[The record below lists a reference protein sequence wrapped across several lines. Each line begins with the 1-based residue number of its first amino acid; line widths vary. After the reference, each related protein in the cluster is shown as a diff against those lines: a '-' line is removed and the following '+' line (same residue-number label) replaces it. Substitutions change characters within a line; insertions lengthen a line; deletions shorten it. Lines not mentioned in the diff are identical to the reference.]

1 MSFDFY
7 RPMRPIFILIFLL
20 FASFSAWAQRNE
32 LNAGVITGTVR
43 DVLTNETLPGV
54 SVNIVGTT
62 LAAKTDT
69 AGVYRFRNIKP
80 GLYNIQFS
88 YVGYKKKT
96 QFDVQV
102 GNARP
107 AVIDVS
113 LEMEAAALGEVKI
126 NAPLF
131 IKPVESPVSLRTVGA
146 TEIKRVPGGNR
157 DISRAIQS
165 LPGVA
170 TPVSFRNDIIIRG
183 GSPMENRFYLDG
195 VEIPNINHFTTQGAS
210 GGPVGMINVDFIK
223 EVDFYS
229 GAFPANRGNMLSSV
243 FEFRQKDGRSD
254 KFSPTLTVGATD
266 FAATLEGPLS
276 DKTTFLTSYRYSYL
290 QGLFKILGLPFLPA
304 YQDYQF
310 KLKHKINSKNELTF
324 LGLGAIDRFKPNLGA
339 GDTEA
344 NQYLI
349 ANLPVNSQDNYAVG
363 MTYKHFRSKG
373 NSLLVI
379 SRNYLNNRAEKY
391 PNNDESQPKVLDYV
405 SKEIENK
412 FRFENNSLA
421 GAYKINFG
429 AGIETAEY
437 NTNTTQVLPLGS
449 EIYAS
454 AINLVKYGLFGQISR
469 AFFSDKLNLS
479 FGLRADA
486 NNFNS
491 KMNNLARTISPRL
504 SATYNFNANISLN
517 ANVGSY
523 YQMPTYTLL
532 GYRQGNNG
540 PLLNTQADYI
550 QSKQAVLGL
559 EYNTLENTR
568 FTLEGFYKY
577 YDRYPMV
584 RELGLSIP
592 LANLGADFGVNGNRQ
607 LTGFT
612 QGRSYGL
619 EFLAQ
624 KRLKKGF
631 YRIASF
637 TLFRS
642 EFKDQSKTYVQS
654 SWNSRYIVSITGG
667 KILNKNWEL
676 GTRFRFSGGSPYT
689 PYDIATSSLKT
700 NYDIYPQGI
709 ADYSRLNQNRLAN
722 FYQLDLRVDKK
733 YPFKNF
739 SLNVFFDVQNVT
751 NLKYQQKQIL
761 VLDRDANGQPQ
772 TDPSS
777 SSRYKTKLINDPGGT
792 VLPTLGIIFEL

>member
-1 MSFDFY
+1 MKKTIFTLALMCSF
-7 RPMRPIFILIFLL
+7 LVT
-20 FASFSAWAQRNE
+20 WAQRTA
-32 LNAGVITGTVR
+32 LNAGTITGTVR

-54 SVNIVGTT
+54 SVNIIGTT

-69 AGVYRFRNIKP
+69 AGVYRFNNIKP
-80 GLYNIQFS
+80 GLYNIQFT
-88 YVGYKKKT
+88 YVGYQKKI

-107 AVIDVS
+107 AVIDVG

-170 TPVSFRNDIIIRG
+170 APVSFRNDIIIRG
-183 GSPMENRFYLDG
+183 GSPSENRFYLDG

-254 KFSPTLTVGATD
+254 KVSPTLTVGATD
-266 FAATLEGPLS
+266 LAATLEGPLGE
-276 DKTTFLTSYRYSYL
+276 KTTFLTSYRYSYL
-290 QGLFKILGLPFLPA
+290 QGLFKVLGLPFLPA

-310 KLKHKINSKNELTF
+310 KVKHKINPKNELT
-324 LGLGAIDRFKPNLGA
+324 LIGLGAIDRFKLNLSA
-339 GDTEA
+339 NDTEA
-344 NQYLI
+344 SQYLVD
-349 ANLPVNSQDNYAVG
+349 NLPVNSQDNYAVG
-363 MTYKHFRSKG
+363 LTYRNFRAKG
-373 NSLLVI
+373 NSLLVL
-379 SRNYLNNRAEKY
+379 SRNYLNNRAEKFQ
-391 PNNDESQPKVLDYV
+391 NNDESKLQTLDYQ

-412 FRFENNSLA
+412 IRFENNSLV
-421 GAYKINFG
+421 GPYKINFG
-429 AGIETAEY
+429 AGVETGEY
-437 NTNTTQVLPLGS
+437 STNTVQLLPLGS
-449 EIYAS
+449 EIYTS
-454 AINLVKYGLFGQISR
+454 AIDLVKYGLFAQISR
-469 AFFSDKLNLS
+469 SVFADKVNLS

-486 NNFNS
+486 NTFNS
-491 KMNNLARTISPRL
+491 RMNNLAKTLSPRL
-504 SATYNFNANISLN
+504 SATYNVNEKLSVNANAGI
-517 ANVGSY
+517 Y

-532 GYRQGNNG
+532 GYRQGNG
-540 PLLNTQADYI
+540 PLLNTNAQYI

-559 EYNTLENTR
+559 EYNTLEDTR
-568 FTLEGFYKY
+568 FTIEGFYKY

-584 RELGLSIP
+584 RELGVDVP

-612 QGRSYGL
+612 QGRSYGM

-624 KRLKKGF
+624 KRLRKGF
-631 YRIASF
+631 YGIASL

-642 EFKDQSKTYVQS
+642 EFKDNTQTFVQS
-654 SWNSRYIVSITGG
+654 SWNSRYIISMTGG
-667 KILNKNWEL
+667 KILPKNWEI

-689 PYDIATSSLKT
+689 PYDLEASSLKSNFDT
-700 NYDIYPQGI
+700 FPQGI
-709 ADYSRLNQNRLAN
+709 SDYTRLNQNRLAN
-722 FYQLDLRVDKK
+722 FYQLDLRIDKK

-751 NLKYQQKQIL
+751 NLKYQQRQIL
-761 VLDRDANGQPQ
+761 VLDRNANGQPQ
-772 TDPSS
+772 TDPTNAN
-777 SSRYKTKLINDPGGT
+777 RYKTKLINDPGGT

>member
-1 MSFDFY
+1 
-7 RPMRPIFILIFLL
+7 MRPIFILLLLL
-20 FASFSAWAQRNE
+20 FTSFSSWAQRNE
-32 LNAGVITGTVR
+32 LNAGIITGTVR

-54 SVNIVGTT
+54 SVNIIGTT
-62 LAAKTDT
+62 LATKTDT
-69 AGVYRFRNIKP
+69 AGVYRFKNIKP

-107 AVIDVS
+107 AVLDVS
-113 LEMEAAALGEVKI
+113 LEMEASALGEVKI

-170 TPVSFRNDIIIRG
+170 APVSFRNDIIIRG
-183 GSPMENRFYLDG
+183 GSPSENRFYLDG

-254 KFSPTLTVGATD
+254 KFSPTLTLGATD
-266 FAATLEGPLS
+266 LAATLEGPLG

-290 QGLFKILGLPFLPA
+290 QGLFKVLGLPFLPA

-310 KLKHKINSKNELTF
+310 KIKHKINPKNELT
-324 LGLGAIDRFKPNLGA
+324 LIGLGAIDRFKLNLSSA
-339 GDTEA
+339 DDTEA
-344 NQYLI
+344 SQYLVD
-349 ANLPVNSQDNYAVG
+349 NLPVNEQDNYTVG
-363 MTYKHFRSKG
+363 LTYKNFRAKG

-379 SRNYLNNRAEKY
+379 SRNYLNNRAEKFQ
-391 PNNDESQPKVLDYV
+391 NNDESKLQTLDYQ

-412 FRFENNSLA
+412 IRFENNSLV
-421 GAYKINFG
+421 GPYKINFG
-429 AGIETAEY
+429 VGVETGEY
-437 NTNTTQVLPLGS
+437 NTNTTQILPLGS
-449 EIYAS
+449 EIYTS
-454 AINLVKYGLFGQISR
+454 AIDLVKYGLFAQISR
-469 AFFSDKLNLS
+469 SVFADKVNLS

-486 NNFNS
+486 NTFNDQ
-491 KMNNLARTISPRL
+491 MNNLAKTISPRL
-504 SATYNFNANISLN
+504 SATYNINEKLSINANAGI
-517 ANVGSY
+517 Y

-532 GYRQGNNG
+532 GYRQGNG
-540 PLLNTQADYI
+540 PLLNTNAQYI
-550 QSKQAVLGL
+550 QSQQAVLGF
-559 EYNTLENTR
+559 EYNTLEDTR
-568 FTLEGFYKY
+568 FTIEGFYKY

-584 RELGLSIP
+584 RELGVDVP

-619 EFLAQ
+619 ELLTQ
-624 KRLKKGF
+624 RRLKKGF
-631 YRIASF
+631 YGIASL

-642 EFKDQSKTYVQS
+642 EFQDNTQTFVQT
-654 SWNSRYIVSITGG
+654 SWNNRYIISMTGG
-667 KILNKNWEL
+667 KILPKNWEI

-689 PYDIATSSLKT
+689 PYDLEASSLKSNFDT
-700 NYDIYPQGI
+700 FPQGI
-709 ADYSRLNQNRLAN
+709 SDFNRLNQNLLAN
-722 FYQLDLRVDKK
+722 FYQLDLRIDKK

-751 NLKYQQKQIL
+751 NLKYQQRQIL

-772 TDPSS
+772 TDPNNAN
-777 SSRYKTKLINDPGGT
+777 RYKTKLINDPGGT

>member
-1 MSFDFY
+1 LPFDY
-7 RPMRPIFILIFLL
+7 YHPMRPIFILLLLL
-20 FASFSAWAQRNE
+20 FSSFSSWAQRNE
-32 LNAGVITGTVR
+32 LNAGIITGTVR

-54 SVNIVGTT
+54 SVNIIGTT
-62 LAAKTDT
+62 LATKTDT
-69 AGVYRFRNIKP
+69 AGVYRFKNIKP

-107 AVIDVS
+107 AVLDVS
-113 LEMEAAALGEVKI
+113 LEMEASALGEVKI

-170 TPVSFRNDIIIRG
+170 APVSFRNDIIIRG
-183 GSPMENRFYLDG
+183 GSPSENRFYLDG

-254 KFSPTLTVGATD
+254 KFSPTLTLGATD
-266 FAATLEGPLS
+266 LAATLEGPLG

-290 QGLFKILGLPFLPA
+290 QGLFKVLGLPFLPA

-310 KLKHKINSKNELTF
+310 KIKHKINPKNELT
-324 LGLGAIDRFKPNLGA
+324 LIGLGAIDRFKLNLSSA
-339 GDTEA
+339 DDTEA
-344 NQYLI
+344 SQYLVD
-349 ANLPVNSQDNYAVG
+349 NLPVNEQDNYTVG
-363 MTYKHFRSKG
+363 LTYKNFRAKG

-379 SRNYLNNRAEKY
+379 SRNYLNNRAEKFQ
-391 PNNDESQPKVLDYV
+391 NNDESKLQTLDYQ

-412 FRFENNSLA
+412 IRFENNSLV
-421 GAYKINFG
+421 GPYKINFG
-429 AGIETAEY
+429 AGVETGEY
-437 NTNTTQVLPLGS
+437 NTNTIQILPLGS
-449 EIYAS
+449 EIYTS
-454 AINLVKYGLFGQISR
+454 AIDLVKYGLFAQISR
-469 AFFSDKLNLS
+469 SVFADKVNLS

-486 NNFNS
+486 NTFNDQ
-491 KMNNLARTISPRL
+491 MNNLAKTISPRL
-504 SATYNFNANISLN
+504 SATYNINEKLSINANAGI
-517 ANVGSY
+517 Y

-532 GYRQGNNG
+532 GYRQGNG
-540 PLLNTQADYI
+540 PLLNTNAQYI
-550 QSKQAVLGL
+550 QSQQAVLGF
-559 EYNTLENTR
+559 EYNTLEDTR
-568 FTLEGFYKY
+568 FTIEGFYKY

-584 RELGLSIP
+584 RELGVDVP

-619 EFLAQ
+619 ELLTQ
-624 KRLKKGF
+624 RRLKKGF
-631 YRIASF
+631 YGIASL

-642 EFKDQSKTYVQS
+642 EFQDNTQTFVQT
-654 SWNSRYIVSITGG
+654 SWNNRYIISMTGG
-667 KILNKNWEL
+667 KILPKNWEI

-689 PYDIATSSLKT
+689 PYDLEASSLKSNFDT
-700 NYDIYPQGI
+700 FPQGI
-709 ADYSRLNQNRLAN
+709 SDFNRLNQNLLAN
-722 FYQLDLRVDKK
+722 FYQLDLRIDKK

-751 NLKYQQKQIL
+751 NLKYQQRQIL

-772 TDPSS
+772 TDPNNAN
-777 SSRYKTKLINDPGGT
+777 RYKTKLINDPGGT

>member
-1 MSFDFY
+1 MSSDFY
-7 RPMRPIFILIFLL
+7 HPMRPIFILLLLL
-20 FASFSAWAQRNE
+20 FTSFSSWAQRNE
-32 LNAGVITGTVR
+32 LNAGIITGTVR

-54 SVNIVGTT
+54 SVNIIGTT
-62 LAAKTDT
+62 LATKTDT
-69 AGVYRFRNIKP
+69 AGVYRFKNIKP

-107 AVIDVS
+107 AVLDVS
-113 LEMEAAALGEVKI
+113 LEMEASALGEVKI

-170 TPVSFRNDIIIRG
+170 APVSFRNDIIIRG
-183 GSPMENRFYLDG
+183 GSPSENRFYLDG

-254 KFSPTLTVGATD
+254 KFSPTLTLGATD
-266 FAATLEGPLS
+266 LAATLEGPLG

-290 QGLFKILGLPFLPA
+290 QGLFKVLGLPFLPA

-310 KLKHKINSKNELTF
+310 KIKHKINPKNELT
-324 LGLGAIDRFKPNLGA
+324 LIGLGAIDRFKLNLSSA
-339 GDTEA
+339 DDTEA
-344 NQYLI
+344 SQYLVD
-349 ANLPVNSQDNYAVG
+349 NLPVNEQDNYTVG
-363 MTYKHFRSKG
+363 LTYKNFRAKG

-379 SRNYLNNRAEKY
+379 SRNYLNNRAEKFQ
-391 PNNDESQPKVLDYV
+391 NNDESKLQTLDYQ

-412 FRFENNSLA
+412 IRFENNSLV
-421 GAYKINFG
+421 GPYKINFG
-429 AGIETAEY
+429 AGVETGEY
-437 NTNTTQVLPLGS
+437 NTNTTQILPLGS
-449 EIYAS
+449 EIYTS
-454 AINLVKYGLFGQISR
+454 AIDLVKYGLFAQISR
-469 AFFSDKLNLS
+469 SVFADKVNLS

-486 NNFNS
+486 NTFNNQ
-491 KMNNLARTISPRL
+491 MNNLAKTISPRL
-504 SATYNFNANISLN
+504 SATYNINEKLSINANAGI
-517 ANVGSY
+517 Y

-532 GYRQGNNG
+532 GYRQGNG
-540 PLLNTQADYI
+540 PLLNTNAQYI
-550 QSKQAVLGL
+550 QSQQAVLGF
-559 EYNTLENTR
+559 EYNTLEDTR
-568 FTLEGFYKY
+568 FTIEGFYKY

-584 RELGLSIP
+584 RELGVDVP

-619 EFLAQ
+619 ELLTQ
-624 KRLKKGF
+624 RRLKKGF
-631 YRIASF
+631 YGIASL

-642 EFKDQSKTYVQS
+642 EFQDNTQTFVQT
-654 SWNSRYIVSITGG
+654 SWNNRYIISMTGG
-667 KILNKNWEL
+667 KILPKNWEI

-689 PYDIATSSLKT
+689 PYDLEASSLKSNFDT
-700 NYDIYPQGI
+700 FPQGI
-709 ADYSRLNQNRLAN
+709 SDFNRLNQNLLAN
-722 FYQLDLRVDKK
+722 FYQLDLRIDKK

-751 NLKYQQKQIL
+751 NLKYQQRQIL

-772 TDPSS
+772 TDPNNAN
-777 SSRYKTKLINDPGGT
+777 RYKTKLINDPGGT

>member
-1 MSFDFY
+1 
-7 RPMRPIFILIFLL
+7 MRPIFILLLLL
-20 FASFSAWAQRNE
+20 FSSFSSWAQRNE
-32 LNAGVITGTVR
+32 LNAGIITGTVR

-54 SVNIVGTT
+54 SVNIIGTT
-62 LAAKTDT
+62 LATKTDT
-69 AGVYRFRNIKP
+69 AGVYRFKNIKP

-107 AVIDVS
+107 AVLDVS
-113 LEMEAAALGEVKI
+113 LEMEASALGEVKI

-170 TPVSFRNDIIIRG
+170 APVSFRNDIIIRG
-183 GSPMENRFYLDG
+183 GSPSENRFYLDG

-254 KFSPTLTVGATD
+254 KFSPTLTLGATD
-266 FAATLEGPLS
+266 LAATLEGPLG

-290 QGLFKILGLPFLPA
+290 QGLFKVLGLPFLPA

-310 KLKHKINSKNELTF
+310 KIKHKINPKNELT
-324 LGLGAIDRFKPNLGA
+324 LIGLGAIDRFKLNLSSA
-339 GDTEA
+339 DDTEA
-344 NQYLI
+344 SQYLVD
-349 ANLPVNSQDNYAVG
+349 NLPVNEQDNYTVG
-363 MTYKHFRSKG
+363 LTYKNFRAKG

-379 SRNYLNNRAEKY
+379 SRNYLNNRAEKFQ
-391 PNNDESQPKVLDYV
+391 NNDESKLQTLDYQ

-412 FRFENNSLA
+412 IRFENNSLL
-421 GAYKINFG
+421 GPYKINFG
-429 AGIETAEY
+429 AGVETGEY
-437 NTNTTQVLPLGS
+437 NTNTIQILPLGS
-449 EIYAS
+449 EIYTS
-454 AINLVKYGLFGQISR
+454 AIDLVKYGLFAQISR
-469 AFFSDKLNLS
+469 SVFADKVNLS

-486 NNFNS
+486 NTFNDQ
-491 KMNNLARTISPRL
+491 MNNLAKTISPRL
-504 SATYNFNANISLN
+504 SATYNINEKLSINANAGI
-517 ANVGSY
+517 Y

-532 GYRQGNNG
+532 GYRQGNG
-540 PLLNTQADYI
+540 PLLNTNAQYI
-550 QSKQAVLGL
+550 QSQQAVLGF
-559 EYNTLENTR
+559 EYNTLEDTR
-568 FTLEGFYKY
+568 FTIEGFYKY

-584 RELGLSIP
+584 RELGVDVP

-619 EFLAQ
+619 ELLTQ
-624 KRLKKGF
+624 RRLKKGF
-631 YRIASF
+631 YGIASL

-642 EFKDQSKTYVQS
+642 EFQDNTQTFVQT
-654 SWNSRYIVSITGG
+654 SWNNRYIISMTGG
-667 KILNKNWEL
+667 KILPKNWEI

-689 PYDIATSSLKT
+689 PYDLEASSLKSNFDT
-700 NYDIYPQGI
+700 FPQGI
-709 ADYSRLNQNRLAN
+709 SDFNRLNQNLLAN
-722 FYQLDLRVDKK
+722 FYQLDLRIDKK

-751 NLKYQQKQIL
+751 NLKYQQRQIL

-772 TDPSS
+772 TDPNNAN
-777 SSRYKTKLINDPGGT
+777 RYKTKLINDPGGT

>member
-1 MSFDFY
+1 MPFDY
-7 RPMRPIFILIFLL
+7 YHPMRPIFILLL
-20 FASFSAWAQRNE
+20 MLFTSFSSWAQRNE
-32 LNAGVITGTVR
+32 LNAGIITGTVR

-54 SVNIVGTT
+54 SVNIIGTT
-62 LAAKTDT
+62 LATKTDT
-69 AGVYRFRNIKP
+69 AGVYRFKNIKP

-107 AVIDVS
+107 AVLDVS
-113 LEMEAAALGEVKI
+113 LEMEASALGEVKI

-170 TPVSFRNDIIIRG
+170 APVSFRNDIIIRG
-183 GSPMENRFYLDG
+183 GSPSENRFYLDG

-254 KFSPTLTVGATD
+254 KFSPTLTLGATD
-266 FAATLEGPLS
+266 LAATLEGPLG

-290 QGLFKILGLPFLPA
+290 QGLFKVLGLPFLPA

-310 KLKHKINSKNELTF
+310 KIKHKINPKNELT
-324 LGLGAIDRFKPNLGA
+324 LIGLGAIDRFKLNLSSA
-339 GDTEA
+339 DDTEA
-344 NQYLI
+344 SQYLVD
-349 ANLPVNSQDNYAVG
+349 NLPVNEQDNYTVG
-363 MTYKHFRSKG
+363 LTYKNFRAKG

-379 SRNYLNNRAEKY
+379 SRNYLNNRAEKFQ
-391 PNNDESQPKVLDYV
+391 NNDESKLQTLDYQ

-412 FRFENNSLA
+412 IRFENNSLV
-421 GAYKINFG
+421 GPYKINFG
-429 AGIETAEY
+429 AGVETGEY
-437 NTNTTQVLPLGS
+437 NTNTIQILPLGS
-449 EIYAS
+449 EIYTS
-454 AINLVKYGLFGQISR
+454 AIDLVKYGLFAQISR
-469 AFFSDKLNLS
+469 SVFADKVNLS

-486 NNFNS
+486 NTFNDQ
-491 KMNNLARTISPRL
+491 MNNLAKTISPRL
-504 SATYNFNANISLN
+504 SATYNINEKLSINANAGI
-517 ANVGSY
+517 Y

-532 GYRQGNNG
+532 GYRQGNG
-540 PLLNTQADYI
+540 PLLNTNAQYI
-550 QSKQAVLGL
+550 QSQQAVLGF
-559 EYNTLENTR
+559 EYNTLEDTR
-568 FTLEGFYKY
+568 FTIEGFYKY

-584 RELGLSIP
+584 RELGVDVP

-619 EFLAQ
+619 ELLTQ
-624 KRLKKGF
+624 RRLKKGF
-631 YRIASF
+631 YGIASL

-642 EFKDQSKTYVQS
+642 EFQDNTQTFVQT
-654 SWNSRYIVSITGG
+654 SWNNRYIISMTGG
-667 KILNKNWEL
+667 KILPKNWEI

-689 PYDIATSSLKT
+689 PYDLEASSLKSNFDT
-700 NYDIYPQGI
+700 FPQGI
-709 ADYSRLNQNRLAN
+709 SDFNRLNQNLLAN
-722 FYQLDLRVDKK
+722 FYQLDLRIDKK

-751 NLKYQQKQIL
+751 NLKYQQRQIL

-772 TDPSS
+772 TDPNNAN
-777 SSRYKTKLINDPGGT
+777 RYKTKLINDPGGT

>member
-1 MSFDFY
+1 MKKT
-7 RPMRPIFILIFLL
+7 IFTLALIF
-20 FASFSAWAQRNE
+20 SFMVSWAQRTA
-32 LNAGVITGTVR
+32 LNAGTITGTVR
-43 DVLTNETLPGV
+43 DVLTNEILPGV
-54 SVNIVGTT
+54 SVNIMGTT
-62 LAAKTDT
+62 LATKTDT
-69 AGVYRFRNIKP
+69 AGVYRFNNIKP
-80 GLYNIQFS
+80 GLYNIQFT
-88 YVGYKKKT
+88 YVGYQKKI

-170 TPVSFRNDIIIRG
+170 APVSFRNDIIIRG
-183 GSPMENRFYLDG
+183 GSPSENRFYLDG

-266 FAATLEGPLS
+266 LAATLEGPLGE
-276 DKTTFLTSYRYSYL
+276 KTTFLTSYRYSYL
-290 QGLFKILGLPFLPA
+290 QGLFKVLGLPFLPA

-310 KLKHKINSKNELTF
+310 KVKHKINPKNELT
-324 LGLGAIDRFKPNLGA
+324 LIGLGAIDRFKLNLSA
-339 GDTEA
+339 NDTEA
-344 NQYLI
+344 SQYLVD
-349 ANLPVNSQDNYAVG
+349 NLPVNSQDNYAVG
-363 MTYKHFRSKG
+363 LTYRNFRAKG
-373 NSLLVI
+373 NSLLVL
-379 SRNYLNNRAEKY
+379 SRNYLNNRAEKFQ
-391 PNNDESQPKVLDYV
+391 NNDESKLQTLDYR

-412 FRFENNSLA
+412 IRFENNSLV
-421 GAYKINFG
+421 GPYKINFG
-429 AGIETAEY
+429 AGVETGEY
-437 NTNTTQVLPLGS
+437 STNTVQLLPLGS
-449 EIYAS
+449 EIYTS
-454 AINLVKYGLFGQISR
+454 AIDLVKYGLFAQISR
-469 AFFSDKLNLS
+469 SFFADKVNLS

-486 NNFNS
+486 NTFNS
-491 KMNNLARTISPRL
+491 RMNNLAKTFSPRL
-504 SATYNFNANISLN
+504 SATYNVNEKLSVNANAGI
-517 ANVGSY
+517 Y

-532 GYRQGNNG
+532 GYRQGNG
-540 PLLNTQADYI
+540 PLLNTNAQYI

-559 EYNTLENTR
+559 EYNTLEDTR
-568 FTLEGFYKY
+568 FTVEGFYKY

-584 RELGLSIP
+584 RELGVDVP

-612 QGRSYGL
+612 QGRSYGM

-624 KRLKKGF
+624 KRLRKGF
-631 YRIASF
+631 YGIASL

-642 EFKDQSKTYVQS
+642 EFKDNTQTFVQS
-654 SWNSRYIVSITGG
+654 SWNSRYIISMTGG
-667 KILNKNWEL
+667 KILPKNWEI

-689 PYDIATSSLKT
+689 PYDLEASSVKSNFDT
-700 NYDIYPQGI
+700 FPQGI
-709 ADYSRLNQNRLAN
+709 SDYTRLNQNRLAN
-722 FYQLDLRVDKK
+722 FYQLDLRIDKK

-761 VLDRDANGQPQ
+761 VLDRNANGQPQ
-772 TDPSS
+772 TDPMNA
-777 SSRYKTKLINDPGGT
+777 SRYKTKLINDPGGT

>member
-1 MSFDFY
+1 MPFDY
-7 RPMRPIFILIFLL
+7 YHPMRPIFILLLLL
-20 FASFSAWAQRNE
+20 FTSFSSWAQRNE
-32 LNAGVITGTVR
+32 LNAGIITGTVR

-54 SVNIVGTT
+54 SVNIIGTT
-62 LAAKTDT
+62 LATKTDT
-69 AGVYRFRNIKP
+69 AGVYRFKNIKP

-107 AVIDVS
+107 AVVDVS
-113 LEMEAAALGEVKI
+113 LEMEASALGEVKI

-170 TPVSFRNDIIIRG
+170 APVSFRNDIIIRG
-183 GSPMENRFYLDG
+183 GSPSENRFYLDG

-254 KFSPTLTVGATD
+254 KFSPTLTLGATD
-266 FAATLEGPLS
+266 LAATLEGPLG

-290 QGLFKILGLPFLPA
+290 QGLFKVLGLPFLPA

-310 KLKHKINSKNELTF
+310 KIKHKINPKNELT
-324 LGLGAIDRFKPNLGA
+324 LIGLGAIDRFKLNLSSA
-339 GDTEA
+339 DDTEA
-344 NQYLI
+344 SQYLVD
-349 ANLPVNSQDNYAVG
+349 NLPVNEQDNYTVG
-363 MTYKHFRSKG
+363 LTYKNFRAKG

-379 SRNYLNNRAEKY
+379 SRNYLNNRAEKFQ
-391 PNNDESQPKVLDYV
+391 NNDESKLQTLDYQ

-412 FRFENNSLA
+412 IRFENNSLV
-421 GAYKINFG
+421 GPYKINFG
-429 AGIETAEY
+429 AGVETGEY
-437 NTNTTQVLPLGS
+437 NTNTTQILPLGS
-449 EIYAS
+449 EIYTS
-454 AINLVKYGLFGQISR
+454 AIDLVKYGLFAQISR
-469 AFFSDKLNLS
+469 SVFADKVNLS

-486 NNFNS
+486 NTFNDQ
-491 KMNNLARTISPRL
+491 MNNLAKTISPRL
-504 SATYNFNANISLN
+504 SATYNINEKLSINANAGI
-517 ANVGSY
+517 Y

-532 GYRQGNNG
+532 GYRQGNG
-540 PLLNTQADYI
+540 PLLNTNAQYI
-550 QSKQAVLGL
+550 QSQQAVLGF
-559 EYNTLENTR
+559 EYNTLEDTR
-568 FTLEGFYKY
+568 FTIEGFYKY

-584 RELGLSIP
+584 RELGVDVP

-619 EFLAQ
+619 ELLTQ
-624 KRLKKGF
+624 RRLKKGF
-631 YRIASF
+631 YGIASL

-642 EFKDQSKTYVQS
+642 EFQDNTQTFVQT
-654 SWNSRYIVSITGG
+654 SWNNRYIISMTGG
-667 KILNKNWEL
+667 KILPKNWEI

-689 PYDIATSSLKT
+689 PYDLEASSLKSNFDT
-700 NYDIYPQGI
+700 FPQGI
-709 ADYSRLNQNRLAN
+709 SDFNRLNQNLLAN
-722 FYQLDLRVDKK
+722 FYQLDLRIDKK

-751 NLKYQQKQIL
+751 NLKYQQRQIL

-772 TDPSS
+772 TDPNNAN
-777 SSRYKTKLINDPGGT
+777 RYKTKLINDPGGT

>member
-1 MSFDFY
+1 MPFDY
-7 RPMRPIFILIFLL
+7 YHPMRPIFILLLLL
-20 FASFSAWAQRNE
+20 FSSFSSWAQRNE
-32 LNAGVITGTVR
+32 LNAGIITGTVR

-54 SVNIVGTT
+54 SVNIIGTT
-62 LAAKTDT
+62 LATKTDT
-69 AGVYRFRNIKP
+69 AGVYRFKNIKP

-107 AVIDVS
+107 AVLDVS
-113 LEMEAAALGEVKI
+113 LEMEASALGEVKI

-170 TPVSFRNDIIIRG
+170 APVSFRNDIIIRG
-183 GSPMENRFYLDG
+183 GSPSENRFYLDG

-254 KFSPTLTVGATD
+254 KFSPTLTLGATD
-266 FAATLEGPLS
+266 LAATLEGPLG

-290 QGLFKILGLPFLPA
+290 QGLFKVLGLPFLPA

-310 KLKHKINSKNELTF
+310 KIKHKINPKNELT
-324 LGLGAIDRFKPNLGA
+324 LIGLGAIDRFKLNLSSA
-339 GDTEA
+339 DDTEA
-344 NQYLI
+344 SQYLVD
-349 ANLPVNSQDNYAVG
+349 NLPVNEQDNYTVG
-363 MTYKHFRSKG
+363 LTYKNFRAKG

-379 SRNYLNNRAEKY
+379 SRNYLNNRAEKFQ
-391 PNNDESQPKVLDYV
+391 NNDESKLQTLDYQ

-412 FRFENNSLA
+412 IRFENNSLL
-421 GAYKINFG
+421 GPYKINFG
-429 AGIETAEY
+429 AGVETGEY
-437 NTNTTQVLPLGS
+437 NTNTIQILPLGS
-449 EIYAS
+449 EIYTS
-454 AINLVKYGLFGQISR
+454 AIDLVKYGLFAQISR
-469 AFFSDKLNLS
+469 SVFADKVNLS

-486 NNFNS
+486 NTFNDQ
-491 KMNNLARTISPRL
+491 MNNLAKTISPRL
-504 SATYNFNANISLN
+504 SATYNINEKLSINANAGI
-517 ANVGSY
+517 Y

-532 GYRQGNNG
+532 GYRQGNG
-540 PLLNTQADYI
+540 PLLNTNAQYI
-550 QSKQAVLGL
+550 QSQQAVLGF
-559 EYNTLENTR
+559 EYNTLEDTR
-568 FTLEGFYKY
+568 FTIEGFYKY

-584 RELGLSIP
+584 RELGVDVP

-619 EFLAQ
+619 ELLTQ
-624 KRLKKGF
+624 RRLKKGF
-631 YRIASF
+631 YGIASL

-642 EFKDQSKTYVQS
+642 EFQDNTQTFVQT
-654 SWNSRYIVSITGG
+654 SWNNRYIISMTGG
-667 KILNKNWEL
+667 KILPKNWEI

-689 PYDIATSSLKT
+689 PYDLEASSLKSNFDT
-700 NYDIYPQGI
+700 FPQGI
-709 ADYSRLNQNRLAN
+709 SDFNRLNQNLLAN
-722 FYQLDLRVDKK
+722 FYQLDLRIDKK

-751 NLKYQQKQIL
+751 NLKYQQRQIL

-772 TDPSS
+772 TDPNNAN
-777 SSRYKTKLINDPGGT
+777 RYKTKLINDPGGT

>member
-1 MSFDFY
+1 MPFDY
-7 RPMRPIFILIFLL
+7 YHPMRPIFILLLLL
-20 FASFSAWAQRNE
+20 FSSFSSWAQRNE
-32 LNAGVITGTVR
+32 LNAGIITGTVR

-54 SVNIVGTT
+54 SVNIIGTT
-62 LAAKTDT
+62 LATKTDT
-69 AGVYRFRNIKP
+69 AGVYRFKNIKP

-107 AVIDVS
+107 AVLDVS
-113 LEMEAAALGEVKI
+113 LEMEASALGEVKI

-170 TPVSFRNDIIIRG
+170 APVSFRNDIIIRG
-183 GSPMENRFYLDG
+183 GSPSENRFYLDG

-254 KFSPTLTVGATD
+254 KFSPTLTLGATD
-266 FAATLEGPLS
+266 LAATLEGPLG

-290 QGLFKILGLPFLPA
+290 QGLFKVLGLPFLPA

-310 KLKHKINSKNELTF
+310 KIKHKINPKNELT
-324 LGLGAIDRFKPNLGA
+324 LIGLGAIDRFKLNLSSA
-339 GDTEA
+339 DDTEA
-344 NQYLI
+344 SQYLVD
-349 ANLPVNSQDNYAVG
+349 NLPVNEQDNYTVG
-363 MTYKHFRSKG
+363 LTYKNFRAKG

-379 SRNYLNNRAEKY
+379 SRNYLNNRAEKFQ
-391 PNNDESQPKVLDYV
+391 NNDESKLQTLDYQ

-412 FRFENNSLA
+412 IRFENNSLV
-421 GAYKINFG
+421 GPYKINFG
-429 AGIETAEY
+429 AGVETGEY
-437 NTNTTQVLPLGS
+437 NTNTTQILPLGS
-449 EIYAS
+449 EIYSS
-454 AINLVKYGLFGQISR
+454 AIDLVKYGLFAQISR
-469 AFFSDKLNLS
+469 SVFADKVNLS

-486 NNFNS
+486 NTFNDQ
-491 KMNNLARTISPRL
+491 MNNLAKTISPRL
-504 SATYNFNANISLN
+504 SATYNINEKLSINANAGI
-517 ANVGSY
+517 Y

-532 GYRQGNNG
+532 GYRQGNG
-540 PLLNTQADYI
+540 PLLNTNAQYI
-550 QSKQAVLGL
+550 QSQQAVLGF
-559 EYNTLENTR
+559 EYNTLEDTR
-568 FTLEGFYKY
+568 FTIEGFYKY

-584 RELGLSIP
+584 RELGVDVP

-619 EFLAQ
+619 ELLTQ
-624 KRLKKGF
+624 RRLKKGF
-631 YRIASF
+631 YGIASL

-642 EFKDQSKTYVQS
+642 EFQDNTQTFVQT
-654 SWNSRYIVSITGG
+654 SWNNRYIISMTGG
-667 KILNKNWEL
+667 KILPKNWEI

-689 PYDIATSSLKT
+689 PYDLEASSLKSNFDT
-700 NYDIYPQGI
+700 FPQGI
-709 ADYSRLNQNRLAN
+709 SDFNRLNQNLLAN
-722 FYQLDLRVDKK
+722 FYQLDLRIDKK

-751 NLKYQQKQIL
+751 NLKYQQRQIL

-772 TDPSS
+772 TDPNNAN
-777 SSRYKTKLINDPGGT
+777 RYKTKLINDPGGT

>member
-1 MSFDFY
+1 MKKIVFS
-7 RPMRPIFILIFLL
+7 LFLL
-20 FASFSAWAQRNE
+20 LLSVPLWAQRTE
-32 LNAGVITGTVR
+32 LTQGTITGTVR

-54 SVNIVGTT
+54 SVNIIGTT
-62 LAAKTDT
+62 LATKTDT
-69 AGVYRFRNIKP
+69 AGVYRFKNIKP

-107 AVIDVS
+107 AVLDMN

-170 TPVSFRNDIIIRG
+170 APVSFRNDIIIRG
-183 GSPMENRFYLDG
+183 GSPSENRFYLDG

-266 FAATLEGPLS
+266 FAATLEGPLG

-310 KLKHKINSKNELTF
+310 KIKHKINPKNELTF
-324 LGLGAIDRFKPNLGA
+324 IGLGAIDRFKPNLGA

-363 MTYKHFRSKG
+363 LTYKHFRAKG
-373 NSLLVI
+373 NTLLVV

-412 FRFENNSLA
+412 FRLENNSLL
-421 GAYKINFG
+421 GQYKINFG
-429 AGIETAEY
+429 AGVETAEY
-437 NTNTTQVLPLGS
+437 TTNTTQVLPLGS

-454 AINLVKYGLFGQISR
+454 AIDLVKYGLFGQISR
-469 AFFSDKLNLS
+469 SFFSDKLNLS

-486 NNFNS
+486 NTFNS
-491 KMNNLARTISPRL
+491 QMNNLARTISPRM
-504 SATYNFNANISLN
+504 SATYNFSPKISLN
-517 ANVGSY
+517 ANAGIY
-523 YQMPTYTLL
+523 YQIPTYTLL
-532 GYRQGNNG
+532 GYRQGNG
-540 PLLNTQADYI
+540 PLLNTEADYI
-550 QSKQAVLGL
+550 QSKQTVLGL

-592 LANLGADFGVNGNRQ
+592 LANLGADFGVNGNRE

-619 EFLAQ
+619 EFLTQ
-624 KRLKKGF
+624 RRLKKGF
-631 YRIASF
+631 YGIASF

-642 EFKDQSKTYVQS
+642 EFKDQSQTYVQS

-667 KILNKNWEL
+667 KILNKNWEI

-689 PYDIATSSLKT
+689 PYDIATSSLKS

-709 ADYSRLNQNRLAN
+709 ADYSRLNQNRLDN
-722 FYQLDLRVDKK
+722 FYQLDLRIDKK

-761 VLDRDANGQPQ
+761 VLDRNSSGQAQ
-772 TDPSS
+772 TDPNNSNS
-777 SSRYKTKLINDPGGT
+777 YKTKLINDPGGT

>member
-1 MSFDFY
+1 MPFDY
-7 RPMRPIFILIFLL
+7 YHPMRPIFILLLLL
-20 FASFSAWAQRNE
+20 FTSFSSWAQRNE
-32 LNAGVITGTVR
+32 LNAGIITGTVR

-54 SVNIVGTT
+54 SVNIIGTT
-62 LAAKTDT
+62 LATKTDT
-69 AGVYRFRNIKP
+69 AGVYRFKNIKP

-107 AVIDVS
+107 AVLDVS
-113 LEMEAAALGEVKI
+113 LEMEASALGEVKI

-170 TPVSFRNDIIIRG
+170 APVSFRNDIIIRG
-183 GSPMENRFYLDG
+183 GSPSENRFYLDG

-254 KFSPTLTVGATD
+254 KFSPTLTLGATD
-266 FAATLEGPLS
+266 LAATLEGPLG

-290 QGLFKILGLPFLPA
+290 QGLFKVLGLPFLPA

-310 KLKHKINSKNELTF
+310 KIKHKINPKNELT
-324 LGLGAIDRFKPNLGA
+324 LIGLGAIDRFKLNLSSA
-339 GDTEA
+339 DDTEA
-344 NQYLI
+344 SQYLVD
-349 ANLPVNSQDNYAVG
+349 NLPVNEQDNYTVG
-363 MTYKHFRSKG
+363 LTYKNFRAKG

-379 SRNYLNNRAEKY
+379 SRNYLNNRAEKFQ
-391 PNNDESQPKVLDYV
+391 NNDESKLQTLDYQ

-412 FRFENNSLA
+412 IRFENNSLV
-421 GAYKINFG
+421 GPYKINFG
-429 AGIETAEY
+429 AGVETGEY
-437 NTNTTQVLPLGS
+437 NTNTTQILPLGS
-449 EIYAS
+449 EIYTS
-454 AINLVKYGLFGQISR
+454 AIDLVKYGLFAQISR
-469 AFFSDKLNLS
+469 SVFADKVNLS

-486 NNFNS
+486 NTFNDQ
-491 KMNNLARTISPRL
+491 MNNLAKTISPRL
-504 SATYNFNANISLN
+504 SATYNINEKLSINANAGI
-517 ANVGSY
+517 Y

-532 GYRQGNNG
+532 GYRQGNG
-540 PLLNTQADYI
+540 PLLNTNAQYI
-550 QSKQAVLGL
+550 QSQQAVLGF
-559 EYNTLENTR
+559 EYNTLEDTR
-568 FTLEGFYKY
+568 FTIEGFYKY

-584 RELGLSIP
+584 RELGVDVP

-619 EFLAQ
+619 ELLTQ
-624 KRLKKGF
+624 RRLKKGF
-631 YRIASF
+631 YGIASL

-642 EFKDQSKTYVQS
+642 EFQDNTQTFVQT
-654 SWNSRYIVSITGG
+654 SWNNRYIISMTGG
-667 KILNKNWEL
+667 KILPKNWEI

-689 PYDIATSSLKT
+689 PYDLEASSLKSNFDT
-700 NYDIYPQGI
+700 FPQGI
-709 ADYSRLNQNRLAN
+709 SDFNRLNQNLLAN
-722 FYQLDLRVDKK
+722 FYQLDLRIDKK

-751 NLKYQQKQIL
+751 NLKYQQRQIL

-772 TDPSS
+772 TDPNNAN
-777 SSRYKTKLINDPGGT
+777 RYKTKLINDPGGT

>member
-7 RPMRPIFILIFLL
+7 RPMRPIFILILLL
-20 FASFSAWAQRNE
+20 FTSFSAWAQRNE

-69 AGVYRFRNIKP
+69 AGVYRFKNIKP

-107 AVIDVS
+107 AVVDVS

-131 IKPVESPVSLRTVGA
+131 IKPGESPVSLRTVGA

-170 TPVSFRNDIIIRG
+170 APVSFRNDIIIRG
-183 GSPMENRFYLDG
+183 GSPSENRFYLDG

-266 FAATLEGPLS
+266 LAATLEGPLGE
-276 DKTTFLTSYRYSYL
+276 KTTFLTSYRYSYL
-290 QGLFKILGLPFLPA
+290 QGLFKVLGLPFLPA

-310 KLKHKINSKNELTF
+310 KVKHKINPKNELT
-324 LGLGAIDRFKPNLGA
+324 LIGLGAIDRFKLNLSA
-339 GDTEA
+339 NDTEA
-344 NQYLI
+344 SQYLVD
-349 ANLPVNSQDNYAVG
+349 NLPVNSQDNYAIG
-363 MTYKHFRSKG
+363 LTYKNFRAKG

-379 SRNYLNNRAEKY
+379 SRNYLNNRAEKFQ
-391 PNNDESQPKVLDYV
+391 NNDETKLQTLNYQ

-412 FRFENNSLA
+412 LRFENNSLI
-421 GAYKINFG
+421 GPYKINFG
-429 AGIETAEY
+429 AGVETGEY
-437 NTNTTQVLPLGS
+437 NTNTVQILPLGS
-449 EIYAS
+449 EIYSS
-454 AINLVKYGLFGQISR
+454 AIDLVKYGLFAQISR
-469 AFFSDKLNLS
+469 SVFADKVNLS

-486 NNFNS
+486 NTFNDQ
-491 KMNNLARTISPRL
+491 MNNLAKTISPRL
-504 SATYNFNANISLN
+504 SATYNINEKLSINANAGI
-517 ANVGSY
+517 Y
-523 YQMPTYTLL
+523 YQIPTYTLL
-532 GYRQGNNG
+532 GYRQGNG
-540 PLLNTQADYI
+540 PLLNTNAQYI
-550 QSKQAVLGL
+550 QSQQAVLGF
-559 EYNTLENTR
+559 EYNTLEDTR
-568 FTLEGFYKY
+568 FTIEGFYKY

-584 RELGLSIP
+584 RELGVDVP

-619 EFLAQ
+619 EFLTQ
-624 KRLKKGF
+624 RRLKKGF
-631 YRIASF
+631 YGIASL

-642 EFKDQSKTYVQS
+642 EFQDNTQTFVQS

-667 KILNKNWEL
+667 KILPKNWEI
-676 GTRFRFSGGSPYT
+676 GTRFRMSGGSPYT
-689 PYDIATSSLKT
+689 PYDLEASSLKSNFDT
-700 NYDIYPQGI
+700 FPQGI
-709 ADYSRLNQNRLAN
+709 SDYTRLNQNRLGS
-722 FYQLDLRVDKK
+722 FYQLDLRIDKK

-739 SLNVFFDVQNVT
+739 SLNVFFDVQNAT
-751 NLKYQQKQIL
+751 NLKYEQRQIL
-761 VLDRDANGQPQ
+761 VLDRDENGQPQ
-772 TDPSS
+772 TDPNNAN
-777 SSRYKTKLINDPGGT
+777 RYKTKLINDPGGT

>member
-1 MSFDFY
+1 MPFDY
-7 RPMRPIFILIFLL
+7 YHPMRPIFILLLLL
-20 FASFSAWAQRNE
+20 FSSFSSWAQRNE
-32 LNAGVITGTVR
+32 LNAGIITGTVR

-54 SVNIVGTT
+54 SVNIIGTT
-62 LAAKTDT
+62 LATKTDT
-69 AGVYRFRNIKP
+69 AGVYRFKNIKP

-107 AVIDVS
+107 AVLDVS
-113 LEMEAAALGEVKI
+113 LEMEASALGEVKI

-170 TPVSFRNDIIIRG
+170 APVSFRNDIIIRG
-183 GSPMENRFYLDG
+183 GSPSENRFYLDG

-229 GAFPANRGNMLSSV
+229 GSFPANRGNMLSSV

-254 KFSPTLTVGATD
+254 KFSPTLTLGATD
-266 FAATLEGPLS
+266 LAATLEGPLG

-290 QGLFKILGLPFLPA
+290 QGLFKVLGLPFLPA

-310 KLKHKINSKNELTF
+310 KIKHKINPKNELT
-324 LGLGAIDRFKPNLGA
+324 LIGLGAIDRFKLNLSSA
-339 GDTEA
+339 DDTEA
-344 NQYLI
+344 SQYLVD
-349 ANLPVNSQDNYAVG
+349 NLPVNEQDNYTVG
-363 MTYKHFRSKG
+363 LTYKNFRAKG

-379 SRNYLNNRAEKY
+379 SRNYLNNRAEKFQ
-391 PNNDESQPKVLDYV
+391 NNDESKLQTLDYQ

-412 FRFENNSLA
+412 IRFENNSLV
-421 GAYKINFG
+421 GPYKINFG
-429 AGIETAEY
+429 AGVETGEY
-437 NTNTTQVLPLGS
+437 NTNTIQILPLGS
-449 EIYAS
+449 EIYTS
-454 AINLVKYGLFGQISR
+454 AIDLVKYGLFAQISR
-469 AFFSDKLNLS
+469 SVFADKVNLS

-486 NNFNS
+486 NTFNDQ
-491 KMNNLARTISPRL
+491 MNNLAKTISPRL
-504 SATYNFNANISLN
+504 SATYNINEKLSINANAGI
-517 ANVGSY
+517 Y

-532 GYRQGNNG
+532 GYRQGNG
-540 PLLNTQADYI
+540 PLLNTNAQYI
-550 QSKQAVLGL
+550 QSQQAVLGF
-559 EYNTLENTR
+559 EYNTLEDTR
-568 FTLEGFYKY
+568 FTIEGFYKY

-584 RELGLSIP
+584 RELGVDVP

-619 EFLAQ
+619 ELLTQ
-624 KRLKKGF
+624 RRLKKGF
-631 YRIASF
+631 YGIASL

-642 EFKDQSKTYVQS
+642 EFQDNTQTFVQT
-654 SWNSRYIVSITGG
+654 SWNNRYIISMTGG
-667 KILNKNWEL
+667 KILPKNWEI

-689 PYDIATSSLKT
+689 PYDLEASSLKSNFDT
-700 NYDIYPQGI
+700 FPQGI
-709 ADYSRLNQNRLAN
+709 SDFNRLNQNLLAN
-722 FYQLDLRVDKK
+722 FYQLDLRIDKK

-751 NLKYQQKQIL
+751 NLKYQQRQIL

-772 TDPSS
+772 TDPNNAN
-777 SSRYKTKLINDPGGT
+777 RYKTKLINDPGGT

>member
-1 MSFDFY
+1 MPFDY
-7 RPMRPIFILIFLL
+7 YHPMRPIFILLLLL
-20 FASFSAWAQRNE
+20 FSSFSSWAQRNE
-32 LNAGVITGTVR
+32 LNAGIITGTVR

-54 SVNIVGTT
+54 SVNIIGTT
-62 LAAKTDT
+62 LATKTDT
-69 AGVYRFRNIKP
+69 AGVYRFKNIKP

-107 AVIDVS
+107 AVLDVS
-113 LEMEAAALGEVKI
+113 LEMEASALGEVKI

-170 TPVSFRNDIIIRG
+170 APVSFRNDIIIRG
-183 GSPMENRFYLDG
+183 GSPSENRFYLDG

-254 KFSPTLTVGATD
+254 KFSPTLTLGATD
-266 FAATLEGPLS
+266 LAATLEGPLG

-290 QGLFKILGLPFLPA
+290 QGLFKVLGLPFLPA

-310 KLKHKINSKNELTF
+310 KIKHKINPKNELT
-324 LGLGAIDRFKPNLGA
+324 LIGLGAIDRFKLNLSSA
-339 GDTEA
+339 DDTEA
-344 NQYLI
+344 SQYLVD
-349 ANLPVNSQDNYAVG
+349 NLPVNEQDNYTVG
-363 MTYKHFRSKG
+363 LTYKNFRAKG

-379 SRNYLNNRAEKY
+379 SRNYLNNRAEKFQ
-391 PNNDESQPKVLDYV
+391 NNDESKLQTLDYQ

-412 FRFENNSLA
+412 IRFENNSLV
-421 GAYKINFG
+421 GPYKINFG
-429 AGIETAEY
+429 AGVETGEY
-437 NTNTTQVLPLGS
+437 NTNTIQILPLGS
-449 EIYAS
+449 EIYTS
-454 AINLVKYGLFGQISR
+454 AIDLVKYGLFAQISR
-469 AFFSDKLNLS
+469 SVFADKVNLS

-486 NNFNS
+486 NTFNDQ
-491 KMNNLARTISPRL
+491 MNNLAKTISPRL
-504 SATYNFNANISLN
+504 SATYNINEKLSINANAGI
-517 ANVGSY
+517 Y

-532 GYRQGNNG
+532 GYRQGNG
-540 PLLNTQADYI
+540 PLLNTNAQYI
-550 QSKQAVLGL
+550 QSQQAVLGF
-559 EYNTLENTR
+559 EYNTLEDTR
-568 FTLEGFYKY
+568 FTIEGFYKY

-584 RELGLSIP
+584 RELGVDVP

-619 EFLAQ
+619 ELLTQ
-624 KRLKKGF
+624 RRLKKGF
-631 YRIASF
+631 YGIASL

-642 EFKDQSKTYVQS
+642 EFQDNTQTFVQT
-654 SWNSRYIVSITGG
+654 SWNNRYIISMTGG
-667 KILNKNWEL
+667 KILPKNWEI

-689 PYDIATSSLKT
+689 PYDLEASSLKSNFDT
-700 NYDIYPQGI
+700 FPQGI
-709 ADYSRLNQNRLAN
+709 SDFNRLNQNLLAN
-722 FYQLDLRVDKK
+722 FYQLDLRIDKK

-751 NLKYQQKQIL
+751 NLKYQQRQIL

-772 TDPSS
+772 TDPNNAN
-777 SSRYKTKLINDPGGT
+777 RYKTKLINDPGGT

>member
-1 MSFDFY
+1 
-7 RPMRPIFILIFLL
+7 MRPIFILLLLL
-20 FASFSAWAQRNE
+20 FTSFSSWAQRNE
-32 LNAGVITGTVR
+32 LNAGIITGTVR

-54 SVNIVGTT
+54 SVNIIGTT
-62 LAAKTDT
+62 LATKTDT
-69 AGVYRFRNIKP
+69 AGVYRFKNIKP

-107 AVIDVS
+107 AVLDVS
-113 LEMEAAALGEVKI
+113 LEMEASALGEVKI

-170 TPVSFRNDIIIRG
+170 APVSFRNDIIIRG
-183 GSPMENRFYLDG
+183 GSPSENRFYLDG

-254 KFSPTLTVGATD
+254 KFSPTLTLGATD
-266 FAATLEGPLS
+266 LAATLEGPLG

-290 QGLFKILGLPFLPA
+290 QGLFKVLGLPFLPA

-310 KLKHKINSKNELTF
+310 KIKHKINPKNELT
-324 LGLGAIDRFKPNLGA
+324 LIGLGAIDRFKLNLSSA
-339 GDTEA
+339 DDTEA
-344 NQYLI
+344 SQYLVD
-349 ANLPVNSQDNYAVG
+349 NLPVNEQDNYTLG
-363 MTYKHFRSKG
+363 LTYKNFRAKG

-379 SRNYLNNRAEKY
+379 SRNYLNNRAEKFQ
-391 PNNDESQPKVLDYV
+391 NNDESKLQTLDYQ

-412 FRFENNSLA
+412 IRFENNSLV
-421 GAYKINFG
+421 GPYKINFG
-429 AGIETAEY
+429 AGVETGEY
-437 NTNTTQVLPLGS
+437 NTNTTQILPLGS
-449 EIYAS
+449 EIYTS
-454 AINLVKYGLFGQISR
+454 AIDLVKYGLFAQISR
-469 AFFSDKLNLS
+469 SVFADKVNLS

-486 NNFNS
+486 NTFNDQ
-491 KMNNLARTISPRL
+491 MNNLAKTISPRL
-504 SATYNFNANISLN
+504 SATYNINEKLSINANAGI
-517 ANVGSY
+517 Y

-532 GYRQGNNG
+532 GYRQGNG
-540 PLLNTQADYI
+540 PLLNTNAQYI
-550 QSKQAVLGL
+550 QSQQAVLGF
-559 EYNTLENTR
+559 EYNTLEDTR
-568 FTLEGFYKY
+568 FTIEGFYKY

-584 RELGLSIP
+584 RELGVDVP

-619 EFLAQ
+619 ELLTQ
-624 KRLKKGF
+624 RRLKKGF
-631 YRIASF
+631 YGIASL

-642 EFKDQSKTYVQS
+642 EFQDNTQTFVQT
-654 SWNSRYIVSITGG
+654 SWNNRYIISMTGG
-667 KILNKNWEL
+667 KILPKNWEI

-689 PYDIATSSLKT
+689 PYDLEASSLKSNFDT
-700 NYDIYPQGI
+700 FPQGI
-709 ADYSRLNQNRLAN
+709 SDFNRLNQNLLAN
-722 FYQLDLRVDKK
+722 FYQLDLRIDKK

-751 NLKYQQKQIL
+751 NLKYQQRQIL

-772 TDPSS
+772 TDPNNAN
-777 SSRYKTKLINDPGGT
+777 RYKTKLINDPGGT

>member
-1 MSFDFY
+1 MPFDY
-7 RPMRPIFILIFLL
+7 YHPMRPIFILLLLL
-20 FASFSAWAQRNE
+20 FTSFSSWAQRNE
-32 LNAGVITGTVR
+32 LNAGIITGTVR

-54 SVNIVGTT
+54 SVNIIGTT
-62 LAAKTDT
+62 LATKTDT
-69 AGVYRFRNIKP
+69 AGVYRFKNIKP

-107 AVIDVS
+107 AVLDVS
-113 LEMEAAALGEVKI
+113 LEMEASALGEVKI

-170 TPVSFRNDIIIRG
+170 APVSFRNDIIIRG
-183 GSPMENRFYLDG
+183 GSPSENRFYLDG

-254 KFSPTLTVGATD
+254 KFSPTLTLGATD
-266 FAATLEGPLS
+266 LAATLEGPLG

-290 QGLFKILGLPFLPA
+290 QGLFKVLGLPFLPA

-310 KLKHKINSKNELTF
+310 KIKHKINPKNELT
-324 LGLGAIDRFKPNLGA
+324 LIGLGAIDRFKLNLSSA
-339 GDTEA
+339 DDTEA
-344 NQYLI
+344 SQYLVD
-349 ANLPVNSQDNYAVG
+349 NLPVNEQDNYTVG
-363 MTYKHFRSKG
+363 LTYKNFRAKG

-379 SRNYLNNRAEKY
+379 SRNYLNNRAEKFQ
-391 PNNDESQPKVLDYV
+391 NNDESKLQTLDYQ

-412 FRFENNSLA
+412 IRFENNSLV
-421 GAYKINFG
+421 GPYKINFG
-429 AGIETAEY
+429 VGVETGEY
-437 NTNTTQVLPLGS
+437 NTNTTQILPLGS
-449 EIYAS
+449 EIYTS
-454 AINLVKYGLFGQISR
+454 AIDLVKYGLFAQISR
-469 AFFSDKLNLS
+469 SVFADKVNLS

-486 NNFNS
+486 NTFNDQ
-491 KMNNLARTISPRL
+491 MNNLAKTISPRL
-504 SATYNFNANISLN
+504 SATYNINEKLSINANAGI
-517 ANVGSY
+517 Y

-532 GYRQGNNG
+532 GYRQGNG
-540 PLLNTQADYI
+540 PLLNTNAQYI
-550 QSKQAVLGL
+550 QSQQAVLGF
-559 EYNTLENTR
+559 EYNTLEDTR
-568 FTLEGFYKY
+568 FTIEGFYKY

-584 RELGLSIP
+584 RELGVDVP

-619 EFLAQ
+619 ELLTQ
-624 KRLKKGF
+624 RRLKKGF
-631 YRIASF
+631 YGIASL

-642 EFKDQSKTYVQS
+642 EFQDNTQTFVQT
-654 SWNSRYIVSITGG
+654 SWNNRYIISMTGG
-667 KILNKNWEL
+667 KILPKNWEI

-689 PYDIATSSLKT
+689 PYDLEASSLKSNFDT
-700 NYDIYPQGI
+700 FPQGI
-709 ADYSRLNQNRLAN
+709 SDFNRLNQNLLAN
-722 FYQLDLRVDKK
+722 FYQLDLRIDKK

-751 NLKYQQKQIL
+751 NLKYQQRQIL

-772 TDPSS
+772 TDPNNAN
-777 SSRYKTKLINDPGGT
+777 RYKTKLINDPGGT